1 MEQTMNSNMQPAK
14 RGIKKSWIILGIVV
28 VLVLWMFSGYNG
40 LVEKQELATTE
51 LANVQTQYQRRAD
64 MMPQLAKIVKAY
76 AKHEKE
82 TFAEVTKAR
91 AAVGQVKLDA
101 NNLTEA
107 SLKKYTAAQGEL
119 ANAFSKLMV
128 VAEKYPELKA
138 SENFKAL
145 QVQEEGTE
153 NRISEARR
161 KYNEAVQN
169 YNQTV
174 RKMPSALIAGL
185 FNFNVMPKFE
195 AAALKNTDG
204 VYYDVQAGLSYG
216 DYDVETA
223 ADVLIEGVEEVLNK

>member
-1 MEQTMNSNMQPAK
+1 M
-14 RGIKKSWIILGIVV
+14 KKTGWIILGVIV
-28 VLVLWMFSGYNG
+28 VLVLWVFSGYNG
-40 LVEKQELATTE
+40 MVGEQEKATTE
-51 LANVQTQYQRRAD
+51 LSNMQAQYQRRAD

-82 TFAEVTKAR
+82 TFEEVTKAR
-91 AAVGQVKLDA
+91 ASVGQVKLDV

-107 SLKKYTAAQGEL
+107 SMKQYVAAQGEL
-119 ANAFSKLMV
+119 ANAFSKLML
-128 VAEKYPELKA
+128 VAERYPELKA

-161 KYNEAVQN
+161 KYNEAVQS

-174 RKMPSALIAGL
+174 RKMPNAIIAGI

-195 AAALKNTDG
+195 AAAGAEKAPDLD
-204 VYYDVQAGLSYG
+204 
-216 DYDVETA
+216 
-223 ADVLIEGVEEVLNK
+223 I

>member
-1 MEQTMNSNMQPAK
+1 M
-14 RGIKKSWIILGIVV
+14 KKTGWIILGVVV

-40 LVEKQELATTE
+40 MVDKQEQATTA

-82 TFAEVTKAR
+82 TFEAVTKAR
-91 AAVGQVKLDA
+91 AAVGQVKLDPA
-101 NNLTEA
+101 NLTPEKLQQY
-107 SLKKYTAAQGEL
+107 SAAQGEL
-119 ANAFSKLMV
+119 ASAFSRLMV

-138 SENFKAL
+138 SENFKSL

-161 KYNEAVQN
+161 KFNDAVQD

-174 RKMPSALIAGL
+174 RKMPNALIAGI
-185 FNFNVMPKFE
+185 FGFQVMPKFE
-195 AAALKNTDG
+195 AS
-204 VYYDVQAGLSYG
+204 AGAEKAPDL
-216 DYDVETA
+216 D
-223 ADVLIEGVEEVLNK
+223 I

>member
-1 MEQTMNSNMQPAK
+1 M
-14 RGIKKSWIILGIVV
+14 KKTGWIILGVVV
-28 VLVLWMFSGYNG
+28 VLVLWLFSGYNG
-40 LVEKQELATTE
+40 MVDKQEQATTE
-51 LANVQTQYQRRAD
+51 LANVQAQYQRRAD

-82 TFAEVTKAR
+82 TFEEVTKAR
-91 AAVGQVKLDA
+91 ASVGQVKLDV

-107 SLKKYTAAQGEL
+107 SMKQYAAAQGEL
-119 ANAFSKLMV
+119 ANAFSKLML

-161 KYNEAVQN
+161 KYNETVQS

-174 RKMPSALIAGL
+174 RKMPNAIIAGI

-195 AAALKNTDG
+195 AAAGAEKAPDLD
-204 VYYDVQAGLSYG
+204 
-216 DYDVETA
+216 
-223 ADVLIEGVEEVLNK
+223 I

>member
-1 MEQTMNSNMQPAK
+1 M
-14 RGIKKSWIILGIVV
+14 KKTGWIILGVIV
-28 VLVLWMFSGYNG
+28 VLVLWVFSGYNG
-40 LVEKQELATTE
+40 MVGEQEKATTE
-51 LANVQTQYQRRAD
+51 LSNMQAQYQRRAD

-82 TFAEVTKAR
+82 TFEEVTKAR
-91 AAVGQVKLDA
+91 ASVGQVKLDV

-107 SLKKYTAAQGEL
+107 SMKQYAAAQGEL
-119 ANAFSKLMV
+119 ANAFSKLML
-128 VAEKYPELKA
+128 VAERYPELKA

-161 KYNEAVQN
+161 KYNEAVQS

-174 RKMPSALIAGL
+174 SMMPNAIIAGI

-195 AAALKNTDG
+195 AAAGAEKAPDLD
-204 VYYDVQAGLSYG
+204 
-216 DYDVETA
+216 
-223 ADVLIEGVEEVLNK
+223 I

>member
-1 MEQTMNSNMQPAK
+1 M
-14 RGIKKSWIILGIVV
+14 KKTGWIILGVIV
-28 VLVLWMFSGYNG
+28 VLVLWVFSGYNG
-40 LVEKQELATTE
+40 MVGEQEKATTE
-51 LANVQTQYQRRAD
+51 LSNMQAQYQRRAD

-82 TFAEVTKAR
+82 TFEEVTKAR
-91 AAVGQVKLDA
+91 ASVGQVKLDV

-107 SLKKYTAAQGEL
+107 SMKQYAAAQGEL
-119 ANAFSKLMV
+119 ANAFSKLML
-128 VAEKYPELKA
+128 VAERYPELKA

-161 KYNEAVQN
+161 KYNEAVQS

-174 RKMPSALIAGL
+174 RKMPNAIIAGI

-195 AAALKNTDG
+195 AAAGAEKAPDLDIWTPDESIRNPAKG
-204 VYYDVQAGLSYG
+204 R
-216 DYDVETA
+216 
-223 ADVLIEGVEEVLNK
+223 

>member
-14 RGIKKSWIILGIVV
+14 RGIKKSWIILGIIV

-107 SLKKYTAAQGEL
+107 SLKKYAAAQGEL

-128 VAEKYPELKA
+128 
-138 SENFKAL
+138 F
-145 QVQEEGTE
+145 
-153 NRISEARR
+153 RFR
-161 KYNEAVQN
+161 KR
-169 YNQTV
+169 V
-174 RKMPSALIAGL
+174 RKTASARHVANIT
-185 FNFNVMPKFE
+185 K
-195 AAALKNTDG
+195 
-204 VYYDVQAGLSYG
+204 LSRTITRRLG
-216 DYDVETA
+216 KCLVPLSPA
-223 ADVLIEGVEEVLNK
+223 SSISM

>member
-1 MEQTMNSNMQPAK
+1 M
-14 RGIKKSWIILGIVV
+14 KKTGWIILGVIV
-28 VLVLWMFSGYNG
+28 VLVLWVFSGYNG
-40 LVEKQELATTE
+40 MVSEQETATTE
-51 LANVQTQYQRRAD
+51 LSNMQAQYQRRAD

-82 TFAEVTKAR
+82 TFEEVTKAR
-91 AAVGQVKLDA
+91 ASVGQVKLDV

-107 SLKKYTAAQGEL
+107 SMKQYAAAQGEL
-119 ANAFSKLMV
+119 ANAFSKLML
-128 VAEKYPELKA
+128 VAERYPELKA

-195 AAALKNTDG
+195 AAAGAEKAPDLD
-204 VYYDVQAGLSYG
+204 
-216 DYDVETA
+216 
-223 ADVLIEGVEEVLNK
+223 I